1 MQHRRFALI
10 LPLLVAALAL
20 GCAGR
25 PTITLMAGAP
35 TPAAPA
41 PGVAGPWPPPPA
53 PPPPAAPEPTPVA
66 VVEPAKE
73 PEAAPAPVAPPP
85 PQEFAAVADLTEIH
99 FDFDQ
104 AEVRRGD
111 AVILDANVEWLKDNP
126 GFAVLIE
133 GHADERGT
141 LEYNLALSERRAKA
155 TTDYLVAR
163 GLPASRITL
172 ISYGKE
178 RPLCTDKNEE
188 CWAENRRAAFLVKP
202 D

>member
-1 MQHRRFALI
+1 M
-10 LPLLVAALAL
+10 
-20 GCAGR
+20 
-25 PTITLMAGAP
+25 
-35 TPAAPA
+35 
-41 PGVAGPWPPPPA
+41 
-53 PPPPAAPEPTPVA
+53 
-66 VVEPAKE
+66 
-73 PEAAPAPVAPPP
+73 
-85 PQEFAAVADLTEIH
+85 ADLTEIH
-99 FDFDQ
+99 FDFDR

-155 TTDYLVAR
+155 TTDYLVAQ
-163 GLPASRITL
+163 GFPASRITL